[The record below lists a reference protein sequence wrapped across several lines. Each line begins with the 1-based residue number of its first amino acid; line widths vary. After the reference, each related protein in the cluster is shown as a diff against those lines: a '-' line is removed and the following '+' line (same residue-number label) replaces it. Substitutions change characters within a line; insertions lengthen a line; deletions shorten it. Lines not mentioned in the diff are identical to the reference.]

1 MTDTEDNKS
10 GQNNSPVSADCTWE
24 PAENLHC
31 PELIEAFEKSL
42 KNENS
47 SSEQMN
53 DSPVKPIERR
63 FFSEV
68 PRRNIQ
74 RPSASVSMPIADP
87 IGIPLKIL
95 NCAMF
100 DGKLYYLVKMRER
113 PALVRMQAATL
124 NKRWPRLAVRFMES
138 RITALDDVDKTK
150 IINLPDNLQKKLSL
164 LMLFFH
170 FIIYSL
176 SYCYV
181 VAFHCFRFAVVKT
194 WFESLVFGMENQQDT
209 ASKGQKSEL
218 SRPEAVKIIKQR
230 LARQGAMTDDGKYV
244 RIKVGRF
251 HSTKMKDID
260 RCSIHV
266 VHRISIGRRFVD
278 KEMEQLNAL
287 SNGQNNAACPPIL
300 PQPEMISF
308 SNSDFGNLP
317 DILTLLKG
325 RKFCWRGRLV
335 LTNIYCLGNL
345 ILLVGSENIVDRYL
359 YAPDN
364 AAVEITIKSG
374 LDLGNMPPE
383 PKLWVGQRQFM
394 FLLFFVVSNETSDG
408 QKGRDEKKFFEI
420 QNFLKGR
427 RCAGVAELK
436 LQGVTENSTL
446 EPNVRMFLIPPG
458 EMFLEILTRIRPEYS
473 FLMRYADHIML
484 AALNLSKL
492 EVLHK
497 PSALSERDTLF
508 YGLLCLVESCRME
521 ESDCEWRI
529 LRDVETSEEQE
540 IFDFYEQEE
549 NNRIPDE
556 LLRKIY
562 SDSADRNYSELRPK
576 DSEQCFTKSLI
587 AEEVFTLTWVSNPI
601 DFNCICNKAHRS
613 YYRTLLDLK
622 ADLEL
627 LVHVWLSHSRF
638 SDFYCAEASK
648 MFHFITFIFSKEKIA
663 YYQQK
668 LPFMP
673 NICKSE
679 LGFSIC
685 SKRVEPC
692 KKGKTSR
699 FVHFDNMD
707 SVEIVA
713 STYAMKRK
721 IQQTAPFLEP
731 YVHLSCL
738 KKNCI
743 NETKLCVL
751 TYTREIFYDD
761 FSYVERED
769 DEDCLHLGTQLLC
782 LFAEHKSEVQNE
794 FVELSL
800 AQAND
805 EVYDGD
811 TTSPSSTNQVD
822 STPEWGTSV
831 DEAMLFYKAFVG
843 SASSAGASK
852 ATVNDAQKHAGNIMD
867 ELFPDEF
874 SSIIQ
879 ANKDSSTAGKLIEP
893 TDVSSVSV
901 QCNNIGINV
910 DLEYVKSL
918 QKEGFNMSF
927 LDDFRDTSCIG
938 NVNVEISNVT
948 DNLQSYAKDKLLVD
962 PSFDQQHGL
971 ITTFNGTQENA
982 DDELQQTHFLTNMLT
997 LTEEIPS
1004 SVDVQDAIQML
1015 QPSTTIDSG
1024 EQTRIINAEEDP
1036 DDYDM
1041 SVLREFLLF
1050 ERDFI
1055 FKMEEWYQDNSI
1067 SDYLSHFFKCLN
1079 IVRRHIKVVNDIR
1092 CEYVLGSDATLSGF
1106 HPSSECS
1113 SVDCSICSS
1122 EKCEHGEELS
1132 DRSDEEHKEVEDD
1145 MLKNGTT
1152 CETVHKV
1159 ETPRLFDEF
1168 KKNSDEYMSI
1178 EAFRQFRCITEQHR
1192 AERERHRQLKQAQLD
1207 AEKWLLRNSEYIDVS
1222 EIGIYYRPT
1231 VADDIRLPKSIH
1243 TIYEKRYG
1251 DAAERISDR
1260 EFRMERKFDDGLAE
1274 SGAKLWP
1281 FVPLKF

>member
-100 DGKLYYLVKMRER
+100 DGRLYYLVKMRER

-138 RITALDDVDKTK
+138 RITTLDDVDKTK

-194 WFESLVFGMENQQDT
+194 WFESLVFGMENQQDI

-230 LARQGAMTDDGKYV
+230 LARQGAMTDDGKYI

-287 SNGQNNAACPPIL
+287 SNGQKNAACPPIL

-383 PKLWVGQRQFM
+383 PKLWVGQRHFM
-394 FLLFFVVSNETSDG
+394 FLLFFVVSNENSDG

-492 EVLHK
+492 EV
-497 PSALSERDTLF
+497 
-508 YGLLCLVESCRME
+508 ME

-540 IFDFYEQEE
+540 IFNFYEQEE

-927 LDDFRDTSCIG
+927 LDDFKDTSCTG

-948 DNLQSYAKDKLLVD
+948 DNLQFYAKDKLLVD

-1067 SDYLSHFFKCLN
+1067 K
-1079 IVRRHIKVVNDIR
+1079 
-1092 CEYVLGSDATLSGF
+1092 
-1106 HPSSECS
+1106 CS

-1145 MLKNGTT
+1145 MLKNGTA

>member
-10 GQNNSPVSADCTWE
+10 GQNNSPVYVVEEILNKRICDGKVQYYLKWKDFSSADCTWE

-74 RPSASVSMPIADP
+74 RASASLSMPIADP

-95 NCAMF
+95 N
-100 DGKLYYLVKMRER
+100 
-113 PALVRMQAATL
+113 
-124 NKRWPRLAVRFMES
+124 
-138 RITALDDVDKTK
+138 
-150 IINLPDNLQKKLSL
+150 
-164 LMLFFH
+164 
-170 FIIYSL
+170 
-176 SYCYV
+176 
-181 VAFHCFRFAVVKT
+181 
-194 WFESLVFGMENQQDT
+194 SLVFGMENQQDM
-209 ASKGQKSEL
+209 ASKGQKSEP
-218 SRPEAVKIIKQR
+218 SRPEAVKIVKQR
-230 LARQGAMTDDGKYV
+230 LARQGAMTEDGKYV

-287 SNGQNNAACPPIL
+287 SNSQNNAACPPIL

-308 SNSDFGNLP
+308 SNNDFGNLP

-325 RKFCWRGRLV
+325 RKFCWRGRLA
-335 LTNIYCLGNL
+335 LTNIYCLGNM

-374 LDLGNMPPE
+374 LDLANMPAE

-408 QKGRDEKKFFEI
+408 QKGRDEKKFSEI

-458 EMFLEILTRIRPEYS
+458 EVFLDILTRIRPEYS

-492 EVLHK
+492 E
-497 PSALSERDTLF
+497 F

-540 IFDFYEQEE
+540 IFDFYEEEE
-549 NNRIPDE
+549 NSRIPDE

-562 SDSADRNYSELRPK
+562 SDGADRNYSELRPLMEFYLALFAWFVSDMIDCNYMLYCIVLHIKFRK

-782 LFAEHKSEVQNE
+782 LFAEHKSEVENE
-794 FVELSL
+794 FVEPSL
-800 AQAND
+800 APAND

-879 ANKDSSTAGKLIEP
+879 ANK
-893 TDVSSVSV
+893 
-901 QCNNIGINV
+901 IGINV

-927 LDDFRDTSCIG
+927 LDDFKDTSCIG

-1024 EQTRIINAEEDP
+1024 EQTRIINVNSSTILFVFRMMMILFQAEEDP

-1055 FKMEEWYQDNSI
+1055 LKMEEWYQDNSI

-1092 CEYVLGSDATLSGF
+1092 CEYVLGNDATLSGF

-1132 DRSDEEHKEVEDD
+1132 DQSDEEHKEVEDD

-1159 ETPRLFDEF
+1159 ETPRLSGEF

-1192 AERERHRQLKQAQLD
+1192 A
-1207 AEKWLLRNSEYIDVS
+1207 

>member
-100 DGKLYYLVKMRER
+100 DGRLYYLVKMRER

-138 RITALDDVDKTK
+138 RITTLDDVDKTK

-194 WFESLVFGMENQQDT
+194 WFESLVFGMENQQDI

-230 LARQGAMTDDGKYV
+230 LARQGAMTDDGKYI

-287 SNGQNNAACPPIL
+287 SNGQKNAACPPIL

-383 PKLWVGQRQFM
+383 PKLWVGQRHFM
-394 FLLFFVVSNETSDG
+394 FLLFFVVSNENSDG

-492 EVLHK
+492 EV
-497 PSALSERDTLF
+497 
-508 YGLLCLVESCRME
+508 ME

-540 IFDFYEQEE
+540 IFNFYEQEE

-879 ANKDSSTAGKLIEP
+879 ANK
-893 TDVSSVSV
+893 
-901 QCNNIGINV
+901 IGINV

-927 LDDFRDTSCIG
+927 LDDFKDTSCTG

-948 DNLQSYAKDKLLVD
+948 DNLQFYAKDKLLVD

-1024 EQTRIINAEEDP
+1024 EQTRIINVNSSTISFVFRMMMILFQAEEDP

-1106 HPSSECS
+1106 YPSSECS

-1145 MLKNGTT
+1145 MLKNGTA

-1192 AERERHRQLKQAQLD
+1192 A
-1207 AEKWLLRNSEYIDVS
+1207 